1 MTRFFPLFLV
11 ATLISASPA
20 MADANPTV
28 LVSTLSSVPNSPG
41 KIFSAL
47 NHVDLNNAGQVAFLG
62 GYSGGE
68 AIFVGSTS
76 NGLSAVLHDKDP
88 VPNSVPPGTFSTFDA
103 TPYIDQQGHVSAVL
117 SNSAFFGDG
126 VWKGIG
132 GTIEQ
137 MAINKQA
144 VPGSGGTITMS
155 GIKGFGGPWIND
167 KGDVSFTSNL
177 TPPSGSN
184 ASSGVFTYQNGTLKT
199 VALNG
204 AQAPG
209 LTDGITMSGFGL
221 SLPVMNDSGKI
232 AFHAGLSGLSG
243 DAIFT
248 WENNT
253 LTTDH
258 YKGQSVAGY
267 AGLVWNAFDN
277 PDVSNNGDI
286 AFQGNVQGPHSSA
299 IWREHEG
306 TLQLIA
312 REGNAVPFIPGATYG
327 GFLSI
332 EPVIND
338 LGNVAFYNTV
348 TGPNITGSNDR
359 ILFSDGGPLGPHA
372 VFRGG
377 GIVNNGLWGDVHFDN
392 GLANE
397 FVLNGHGQVAFLSR
411 LTGTSTSFS
420 NDVALFAENGHGILE
435 PVIREGDI
443 VTLSPGIQRT
453 VSQITFGSE
462 GVAENTGNSDGR
474 ISGFNDFGDLA
485 FRVTFKEGGQAI
497 MVAHVV
503 PELGSVWLIAIA
515 GTSVALFMTAKR
527 RGHMTAA
534 TAPANR

>member
-1 MTRFFPLFLV
+1 MTRISCCLITSILLS
-11 ATLISASPA
+11 ATSS
-20 MADANPTV
+20 MADANPRV
-28 LVSTLSSVPNSPG
+28 IVSTLSAVPNTSG

-68 AIFVGSTS
+68 AIFVGSVS
-76 NGLSAVLHDKDP
+76 GGVNAVLHDKDP
-88 VPNSVPPGTFSTFDA
+88 VPNLVPPGTFSTFSA
-103 TPYIDQQGHVSAVL
+103 TPYIDQQGHVTAVL
-117 SNSAFFGDG
+117 GNSAISGDG
-126 VWKGIG
+126 VWKGFG

-137 MAINKQA
+137 MAINKQT
-144 VPGSGGTITMS
+144 VPGSNGTITMS

-167 KGDVSFTSNL
+167 NGDVAFTSNL

-184 ASSGVFTYQNGTLKT
+184 TSSGVFTYQNGTLQT

-209 LTDGITMSGFGL
+209 LANGVTMSGFGL

-253 LTTDH
+253 LTTAH
-258 YKGQSVAGY
+258 FKGQSVAGY
-267 AGLVWNAFDN
+267 AGLVWDAFDN
-277 PDVSNNGDI
+277 PDISNNGDI
-286 AFQGNVQGPHSSA
+286 AFQGNVQGSNSSA
-299 IWREHEG
+299 IWREHDG
-306 TLQLIA
+306 ALQLIA
-312 REGNAVPFIPGATYG
+312 REGDAVPFIPGATYN

-338 LGNVAFYNTV
+338 LGNVAFFNSIKEA
-348 TGPNITGSNDR
+348 GITGSNDR

-377 GIVNNGLWGDVHFDN
+377 DLVNNGLWGDVYFSN
-392 GLANE
+392 GLSNE

-411 LTGTSTSFS
+411 LTGTSTNFD

-435 PVIREGDI
+435 PVIREGDL
-443 VTLSPGIQRT
+443 VTLAPGLQRT
-453 VSQITFGSE
+453 VSSITFSSE
-462 GVAENTGNSDGR
+462 ASENTGNSDGR

-497 MVAHVV
+497 MMAHVV
-503 PELGSVWLIAIA
+503 PELGSISLLAV
-515 GTSVALFMTAKR
+515 GSVAVTLVMLWKR
-527 RGHMTAA
+527 RTRSLTTTAWF
-534 TAPANR
+534 NQ